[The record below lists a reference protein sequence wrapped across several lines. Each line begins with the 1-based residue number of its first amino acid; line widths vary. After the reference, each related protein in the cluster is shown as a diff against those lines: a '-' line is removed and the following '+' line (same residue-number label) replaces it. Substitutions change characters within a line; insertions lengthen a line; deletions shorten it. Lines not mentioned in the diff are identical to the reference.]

1 MLVYIQQIPYYV
13 FVGIL
18 YKHIFHNGTG
28 TRAIEDAET
37 DLPARFMASVAIR
50 YFKNTHSSC
59 LNSQMQKYELSLY
72 MFLIIFYFILPKKTF
87 MLDYLLDFFFFL
99 LEKEGESQI
108 IWLMFGIFIST
119 ILAFGKYYVSLAVSV
134 SYQPEC
140 IF

>member
-18 YKHIFHNGTG
+18 YKHIFHNGTE
-28 TRAIEDAET
+28 THAIEDAET

-72 MFLIIFYFILPKKTF
+72 MFLIIFYFIFPKKTF
-87 MLDYLLDFFFFL
+87 MLDYLLDFFFFFWR
-99 LEKEGESQI
+99 K
-108 IWLMFGIFIST
+108 
-119 ILAFGKYYVSLAVSV
+119 KVNHK
-134 SYQPEC
+134 SYG
-140 IF
+140 